1 MYSTITEEAERSR
14 KYQKRRRA
22 VSGIATYFRLLSG
35 TLIVMVSLRMV
46 VLTSEAY
53 AMVSSTRS
61 SNEELLSLCQNG
73 IANDSPHMRT
83 ACMQA
88 RVEHASP
95 AIFRALSSATYAFCA
110 EIYHIAFAPL
120 HAIGLAGMISIVSA
134 LPWMSTLRNAFGW
147 NTVGQVTA
155 PLASYALGL
164 NSNRSN
170 ENAEHAIYVLH
181 NGERSDGIT
190 TNSMSRRRMLAP
202 PIGFDETDGCL

>member
-1 MYSTITEEAERSR
+1 MYSTIAEEEERSR
-14 KYQKRRRA
+14 KYQKRRRT
-22 VSGIATYFRLLSG
+22 VSALATYLRLLIG

-61 SNEELLSLCQNG
+61 SNEELLNLCQNG
-73 IANDSPHMRT
+73 IANNSPHMRT

-95 AIFRALSSATYAFCA
+95 AIFRALSSATYAFCS

-120 HAIGLAGMISIVSA
+120 HAIGLAGLISIVSA
-134 LPWMSTLRNAFGW
+134 LPWMSTLRSAFGW
-147 NTVGQVTA
+147 NTVGQVTT

-164 NSNRSN
+164 NSNHSD
-170 ENAEHAIYVLH
+170 ENAEHTIYVLH
-181 NGERSDGIT
+181 NGERSDGLSA
-190 TNSMSRRRMLAP
+190 NGLSKRRILTP
-202 PIGFDETDGCL
+202 PIGFDENDGCL